1 MSRPRQGTAPTPCSL
16 QWLRRRCLTRRA
28 RPLRTKKL
36 SNFVCVKAEALLK
49 GWSAL
54 TQPPQPL
61 PCSAQRPTRRPSCR
75 ALQPGKLLCGLKRQQ
90 RVLPAD
96 TSLQEICTNL
106 GSVTQ
111 FLLPP
116 PLPNLTYYLKTQ
128 KYLGNWVDSRFWE
141 QW

>member
-54 TQPPQPL
+54 TQPPR
-61 PCSAQRPTRRPSCR
+61 APT
-75 ALQPGKLLCGLKRQQ
+75 LLSTE
-90 RVLPAD
+90 AHEA
-96 TSLQEICTNL
+96 S
-106 GSVTQ
+106 
-111 FLLPP
+111 LLP
-116 PLPNLTYYLKTQ
+116 
-128 KYLGNWVDSRFWE
+128 SSAAWE
-141 QW
+141 TFVQPKEAAAGSSS